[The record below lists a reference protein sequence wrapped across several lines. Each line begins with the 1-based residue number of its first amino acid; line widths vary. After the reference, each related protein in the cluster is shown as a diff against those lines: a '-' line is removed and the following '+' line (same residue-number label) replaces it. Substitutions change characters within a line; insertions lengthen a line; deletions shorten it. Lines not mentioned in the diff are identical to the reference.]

1 MYILCV
7 CVTQYSLVSACTSTD
22 AYIVPSPMCVIQ
34 VVSQRT
40 TQLTSMYE
48 NHATLSSSSSA
59 DESRGQLW
67 QS

>member
-7 CVTQYSLVSACTSTD
+7 CDTVFPSKCTSTD
-22 AYIVPSPMCVIQ
+22 AYIVPMCVIQ
-34 VVSQRT
+34 VVNQRT

-48 NHATLSSSSSA
+48 NHATLSSSSSSA

-67 QS
+67 QQ